1 MVFCVLLRERLI
13 PEIFSVFAGLRKWVL
28 VLVIPFFAVRSN
40 THFASIVKE
49 ETANRSCYREVQSW
63 IAEKAR
69 EGHTILSNS
78 YVPTPYDSSGIV
90 MANLYSFET
99 LKGTPYSAMALNK
112 AMYNRYLV
120 GDKPSDFD
128 LVDFRNRDWR
138 PVREFYSY
146 FKDGRDVKTPD
157 GREWHMVSAKCD
169 IQLWQ
174 VKP

>member
-1 MVFCVLLRERLI
+1 M
-13 PEIFSVFAGLRKWVL
+13 L